1 MAVEKMA
8 KFLDKELTLEGKEAL
23 LDHLS
28 EEKMRCNPAISIRP
42 MLELRKNLQPR
53 SRSDSSAS
61 SSSSGSEA
69 GYPMKAGA
77 WEAHLS
83 EDMAKR
89 FDEWAKK
96 NLEGTGLAFD

>member
-1 MAVEKMA
+1 
-8 KFLDKELTLEGKEAL
+8 LGKELSLESKEAL

-28 EEKMRCNPAISIRP
+28 DEKMKNNNACNIRP
-42 MLELRKNLQPR
+42 IFELRKSLQPR
-53 SRSDSSAS
+53 SRSGSSG

-69 GYPMKAGA
+69 NYPLKSGA
-77 WEAHLS
+77 WEARLT

-96 NLEGTGLAFD
+96 NLEGTGLVFE

>member
-28 EEKMRCNPAISIRP
+28 EEKMRCNPAVSIRP
-42 MLELRKNLQPR
+42 MLELRKNLVPR
-53 SRSDSSAS
+53 SRSDSGG

>member
-1 MAVEKMA
+1 MAVEKTA
-8 KFLDKELTLEGKEAL
+8 KFLEKELTLEGKEAL
-23 LDHLS
+23 LEHLS
-28 EEKMRCNPAISIRP
+28 EEKMRINPSVSIRP
-42 MLELRKNLQPR
+42 MLELAKTLQPR
-53 SRSDSSAS
+53 SRSGSSG

-69 GYPMKAGA
+69 SFPLKTGA